1 MITLVELLNKSF
13 AKHADKV
20 AVRVLRPG
28 TGSDLHYDPITYKQL
43 KEMRDKVAAGLTQI
57 GFGKGQR
64 LGILTDGGLEPL
76 IAFLASDVL
85 GVSCVPL
92 CLKNSPEIL
101 AYNIC
106 HSGVKMLI
114 VDQKGA
120 DCFAELSLSEGD
132 TPKLI
137 NTERVEN
144 GSFSWQDISECDSDL
159 PVVDLENTD
168 ETKVLYTSGS
178 SGMPKGVIQTHA
190 NIVANV
196 EEVWDVVSLRE
207 DLRFFKSAPD
217 YHAMGILNIY
227 YPLAKGWT
235 LDMARS
241 PDRVLSDIRYSQ
253 PHAFL
258 TVPLILD
265 KVYGNVRK
273 EIQSGGVMGSLIQNA
288 VDSKR
293 RIFRGNATVK
303 DKVFNFLIGGRIVS
317 KICQKLSA
325 RVGSNLELLI
335 VGSAKADPE
344 ALDFFHEVLNIQ
356 TYEGYGATECAP
368 LIATNHLK
376 GRIAGTVG
384 RPLIRV
390 RIVDSKDRELATGDP
405 TKNSYSTNG
414 EHGELWA
421 SGPNVMRGY
430 LNDPEETDRALVKHE
445 GSLWYKTGD
454 LFSMDEQ
461 GFLTFRGRLG
471 RQFKLRNGEF
481 VNPEMLERIFSRA
494 PLVEHVLVCGGQQ
507 RDFPLPLVV
516 VDLDEAKKSLPAGVS
531 PNEEGALFQH
541 PEIIERVRKQLLL
554 EAKENG
560 LPDYER
566 PRKVL
571 LLPKP
576 LSEED
581 GTLTR
586 GLKKIVPAAI
596 LECYAEQINAAYEQK

>member
-1 MITLVELLNKSF
+1 MITLVELLNTSF
-13 AKHADKV
+13 AEHADKD

-28 TGSDLHYDPITYKQL
+28 VGGKLNYESITYGQL
-43 KEMRDKVAAGLTQI
+43 KDMRDKVAGGLAEIGLT
-57 GFGKGQR
+57 KGQR
-64 LGILTDGGLEPL
+64 LGILTDGGFEPL
-76 IAFLASDVL
+76 VAFLACDLL

-92 CLKNSPEIL
+92 CLKNRPDVL
-101 AYNIC
+101 VHNIR
-106 HSGVKMLI
+106 HSDVKMLM

-120 DCFAELSLSEGD
+120 DCFDGLCLDDEKV
-132 TPKLI
+132 PKLI
-137 NTERVEN
+137 RTNEALE
-144 GSFSWQDISECDSDL
+144 GAFFWGDL
-159 PVVDLENTD
+159 ANCESGPPTVDLKISD
-168 ETKVLYTSGS
+168 ETKILYTSGS
-178 SGMPKGVIQTHA
+178 SGMPKGVIQTHE

-196 EEVWDVVSLRE
+196 REVWDVVSPRE
-207 DLRFFKSAPD
+207 NLRFFKSAPD
-217 YHAMGILNIY
+217 YHAMGILNVY

-241 PDRVLSDIRYSQ
+241 PDRVLSDIRLSQ

-273 EIQSGGVMGSLIQNA
+273 EIQSGGLKGSLIQRA
-288 VDSKR
+288 VASRR
-293 RIFRGNATVK
+293 RIFRGNARIS
-303 DKVFNFLIGGRIVS
+303 DKIFYRLIGSRVIA
-317 KICQKLSA
+317 KIHKQLSM

-344 ALDFFHEVLNIQ
+344 ALNFFHEVLNIQ

-384 RPLIRV
+384 RPLIKV
-390 RIVDSKDRELATGDP
+390 RIVDDAGRELAVGDP
-405 TKNSYSTNG
+405 EKNEYTTNG
-414 EHGELWA
+414 ENGELWA

-430 LNDPEETDRALVKHE
+430 LNDPEETDKALVKYE
-445 GSLWYKTGD
+445 GNLWYKTGD
-454 LFSMDEQ
+454 LFSMDSQ
-461 GFLTFRGRLG
+461 GFLTFRGRIG

-494 PLVEHVLVCGGQQ
+494 PLVEHILVYGGQE

-516 VDLDEAKKSLPAGVS
+516 VDLEEVKKDLPSGVNPEEEAV
-531 PNEEGALFQH
+531 LFQH

-554 EAKENG
+554 EANDNG

-571 LLPKP
+571 LLPEP
-576 LSEED
+576 LSEEN

-586 GLKKIVPAAI
+586 GLKKIVPKAI
-596 LECYAEQINAAYEQK
+596 IDRYTDQIHAAYE